1 MIANDC
7 SLTVESCNVADVH
20 SVSDHRL
27 AYFFGTSVDIQLWA
41 WPVIIII
48 TIRKV
53 YILQI
58 SIMEQI
64 CSFHWTRKNKRAFS
78 FRRGG
83 ASPLTLYRGLCP
95 LNSRYMHE
103 AQKNMP
109 KRKDTYKFYFTLF
122 VLFAYCLFFIV
133 FTLVERIM
141 IVIMMVMMVTTTTV
155 MMILLRP
162 RLWRDV
168 RHTRN

>member
-1 MIANDC
+1 
-7 SLTVESCNVADVH
+7 
-20 SVSDHRL
+20 
-27 AYFFGTSVDIQLWA
+27 
-41 WPVIIII
+41 
-48 TIRKV
+48 
-53 YILQI
+53 
-58 SIMEQI
+58 
-64 CSFHWTRKNKRAFS
+64 
-78 FRRGG
+78 
-83 ASPLTLYRGLCP
+83 
-95 LNSRYMHE
+95 MHE